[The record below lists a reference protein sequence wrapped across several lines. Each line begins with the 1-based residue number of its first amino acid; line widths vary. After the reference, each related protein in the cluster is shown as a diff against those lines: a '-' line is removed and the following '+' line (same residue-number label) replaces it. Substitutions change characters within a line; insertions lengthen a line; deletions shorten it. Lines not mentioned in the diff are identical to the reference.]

1 MKEIQELIDISHFYG
16 KNSDYIIAGG
26 GNTSFKT
33 ADHMWVKASGTTLED
48 IAESGFAVLDRTK
61 LACIAVN
68 RYSDDPNRREQE
80 IKDDLLRANVHPENR
95 LRPSVES
102 SLHDLIRYRFVV
114 HTHPTMVN
122 ALLCS
127 QHAEVEAKALF
138 GNEVMYIPYTDPGY
152 ILFKKIESEL
162 LKYRE
167 THDIDPHIILLENH
181 GIFVSADTTP
191 EIRQIYEEVMCK
203 IEAKITNR
211 LTIESLPVD
220 DRMTTILPAICTL
233 LSNGD
238 PDKIALL
245 RNNTLISIFC
255 KDKQAFAGA
264 SAPFSPDIIVYCKA
278 HPVFVEKTET
288 TDDAFAEFQTKL
300 EQYRRNHGYDP
311 KIILL
316 KGLGLVAVE
325 DNHRSAAVALDIFE
339 DLMKISHYSNNF
351 GGPHFLNDS
360 QIAFIDNW
368 EVENYRRA
376 ISKETGSK

>member
-1 MKEIQELIDISHFYG
+1 MKEIQELIEISHFYG
-16 KNSDYIIAGG
+16 KNGDYIIAGG

-33 ADHMWVKASGTTLED
+33 ADCLWVKASGTTLGD
-48 IAESGFAVLDRTK
+48 IAESGFAVLNRK
-61 LACIAVN
+61 ELACIAIN

-80 IKDDLLRANVHPENR
+80 IKDDLLRASVHPENR

-127 QHAEVEAKALF
+127 QHAEAEAKAMF
-138 GNEVMYIPYTDPGY
+138 GSEVVYIPYTDPGY
-152 ILFKKIESEL
+152 ILFKKVESEL
-162 LKYRE
+162 SKYRE
-167 THDIDPHIILLENH
+167 THDTDPHIILLENH
-181 GIFVSADTTP
+181 GIFVSADTTA
-191 EIRQIYEEVMCK
+191 EIRKIYDGVMSK

-211 LTIESLPVD
+211 LKIESLPVD
-220 DRMTTILPAICTL
+220 ERMTAILPAIRTL
-233 LSNGD
+233 LSNGNS
-238 PDKIALL
+238 DKTVLV
-245 RNNTLISIFC
+245 RNNTLISKFC
-255 KDKQAFAGA
+255 KDRQAFAGA

-288 TDDAFAEFQTKL
+288 ADDAISEFQTKL
-300 EQYRRNHGYDP
+300 EQYRGDHGYDP

-316 KGLGLVAVE
+316 KGLGLIGVE
-325 DNHRSAAVALDIFE
+325 DNHRSAAIALDIFE
-339 DLMKISHYSNNF
+339 DLMKISYYSNNF

-376 ISKETGSK
+376 VSKEVGSK